1 MEVKRPVAKS
11 VRYDVGQSVTAI
23 LERLRAIQAQLQA
36 AECASNHDE
45 AFAMLTRIVNEYED
59 QHSGVPYAPEAART
73 VRDGRIYPP
82 QPDSE
87 KSSLVPG
94 ARRYRTRGHNVYIGL
109 NGAIAFENVK
119 SQVIEFSKP
128 GADGEEVKK

>member
-1 MEVKRPVAKS
+1 MSGTGVP
-11 VRYDVGQSVTAI
+11 TI
-23 LERLRAIQAQLQA
+23 LERLQAIQAQLQA

-45 AFAMLTRIVNEYED
+45 AFAMLTRIVNGYEE

-82 QPDSE
+82 EPDAE
-87 KSSLVPG
+87 KPSSVPG

-109 NGAIAFENVK
+109 NGAIAFENIK

-128 GADGEEVKK
+128 GSDGEEVKK